1 MSYGEGTLDQQA
13 ISYAKQRLRD
23 GVGDATIMV
32 ELQQKFAPITEG
44 AVAAMY
50 LMAAKRDAP
59 RPRSFRMTAQVVD
72 GRIRY
77 RAYEADATAEPHQRE
92 VEVQVFR
99 REMGAYYGAV
109 EIERIVET
117 LAAKD
122 FPEVILDS
130 HADAPKVRYFEL
142 IA

>member
-72 GRIRY
+72 RKDG
-77 RAYEADATAEPHQRE
+77 TL
-92 VEVQVFR
+92 
-99 REMGAYYGAV
+99 
-109 EIERIVET
+109 IERMRPT
-117 LAAKD
+117 LLLSLISGRWKYRCFGARW
-122 FPEVILDS
+122 
-130 HADAPKVRYFEL
+130 VRITGL
-142 IA
+142 SKSSALWRPLLQRTSLRSSWIPMPTLQRCGISS